1 MGEPVKIYELAENLI
16 KMKGHTPNGDIKI
29 EIVGLRP
36 GEKLYEELLMDEEG
50 LSKTENQMIFIGQPI
65 DFDEEKFFNELN
77 DLIESAENNA
87 SNIKELVTHVCTT
100 YTITDNK

>member
-1 MGEPVKIYELAENLI
+1 
-16 KMKGHTPNGDIKI
+16 
-29 EIVGLRP
+29 
-36 GEKLYEELLMDEEG
+36 MDEEG

-77 DLIESAENNA
+77 DLIESAENNVP
-87 SNIKELVTHVCTT
+87 NIKELVTHVCTT